1 MSDEPRGTRDLTYLW
16 LIVSVVGI
24 VAGGIAWLAGS
35 HDAADAVWGVTT
47 AVGLVP
53 LAWTTVVGLIKRE
66 AGVDLIALLAMA
78 GSLALGEYL
87 AGAVIAVMLASGRAL
102 ETYADRRAHRELSA
116 LLDRAPQMVTR
127 YEDGELVVRPIDDV
141 RPGDRLFVKTGEVVP
156 VDGVLMS
163 AGVFDESA
171 LTGESRPSERPDG
184 DPIRSGAVN
193 AGSAVDLRAVSTAAE
208 STYAGIVRLVT
219 EAEKQKAP
227 FVRVADR
234 YAVIF
239 IPVTLVIAGAA
250 WLLSGDP
257 VRALSVLVVAT
268 PCPLILAVPI
278 AVVAGISRAARRG
291 IIVKG
296 GGALETL
303 AHGKVLLFDKTG
315 TLTAGIPQ
323 VADVEVFDDMPADEL
338 LRLSASLDQVSPH
351 VLATSIV
358 RAAREHGVVLTFPT
372 DVIEQHGAGIEGT
385 VDGRHVALGKA
396 SFVSAGAP
404 MPRRARD
411 VRRRTALDGSS
422 CVFVAVDAVVTG
434 ALVIDDPIRP
444 DSPRVIRTLRRAGI
458 NRVVM
463 VTGDHPDV
471 AESVGAAL
479 GVDRVLSE
487 RDPAEKVKAVEA
499 EREEGVT
506 IFVGDGLNDA
516 PALAAADVGVAM
528 GARGATASSE
538 AADVV
543 LVVDRLDRIADAISI
558 ARRSRRIA
566 EQSVVIGMGLA
577 FGGMLLGAFGLLV
590 PVAGAIVQECI
601 DVFAILNALRAL
613 RGEKQVRRVSPSNDV
628 ADRFRFEHKEFA
640 PEVLRIRTVADR
652 LGQMTP
658 DETRQELEAVR
669 VLPVGAP
676 PRARGGGGGDRLPGR
691 RRSDGRRGSDVEHEP
706 SPPGDRPPRA
716 DIPTAR
722 RGAAGGRTQPGGP
735 DGPAARPVRAARDP
749 APALRA
755 GRGGLRLAGVGRRRP
770 VGVGARVRARAE
782 VRRSARL
789 PFRHRRA
796 PIGGLGPVAGGMV
809 GKEDAERRS
818 AARALLD
825 PRPAVVQL
833 GEARDEREPHAD
845 ARQVRRRGLALE
857 ERLEDLLAL
866 IGRHAGAV
874 VLDDDQRAAL
884 PRLDAHPDPRR
895 RRRVLDRVAQ
905 QVLDDPLDLRPVAR
919 DDDGRGLHVHLA
931 VGEELG
937 VGDELP
943 DEGAH
948 VGRPEQRLDDAARQ
962 PVEIEQ
968 VRHEPV
974 EPPGVL
980 GDPARQVAHLVVI
993 EMQVLARHRDGET
1006 QDPGERRPEV
1016 VRDGLQ
1022 ERVLH
1027 LVDDAEA
1034 LRRFS
1039 FQRSGRVRA
1048 PGRACAP

>member
-16 LIVSVVGI
+16 LIASVVGI
-24 VAGGIAWLAGS
+24 VAGGIVWLAGS

-156 VDGVLMS
+156 VDGVLMTP
-163 AGVFDESA
+163 GVFDESA

-323 VADVEVFDDMPADEL
+323 VADVEVFDDMSADEL

-372 DVIEQHGAGIEGT
+372 DVVEQHGAGIEGT

-543 LVVDRLDRIADAISI
+543 LIVDRLDRIADAISI

-658 DETRQELEAVR
+658 DETRPELEAVR
-669 VLPVGAP
+669 YFLLE
-676 PRARGGGGGDRLPGR
+676 RLP
-691 RRSDGRRGSDVEHEP
+691 EHEEEEEAIVYPVVAEAMGGEDPMSSMNRAHLEIAHLGRIFQQLIEELPEEGP
-706 SPPGDRPPRA
+706 SP
-716 DIPTAR
+716 
-722 RGAAGGRTQPGGP
+722 
-735 DGPAARPVRAARDP
+735 
-749 APALRA
+749 
-755 GRGGLRLAGVGRRRP
+755 
-770 VGVGARVRARAE
+770 
-782 VRRSARL
+782 
-789 PFRHRRA
+789 
-796 PIGGLGPVAGGMV
+796 
-809 GKEDAERRS
+809 
-818 AARALLD
+818 
-825 PRPAVVQL
+825 
-833 GEARDEREPHAD
+833 
-845 ARQVRRRGLALE
+845 
-857 ERLEDLLAL
+857 EDLMDL
-866 IGRHAGAV
+866 
-874 VLDDDQRAAL
+874 
-884 PRLDAHPDPRR
+884 
-895 RRRVLDRVAQ
+895 RRVLYGLHAILRLHFAQ
-905 QVLDDPLDLRPVAR
+905 EEEAYAWLASADDDPSASAPVS
-919 DDDGRGLHVHLA
+919 V
-931 VGEELG
+931 
-937 VGDELP
+937 
-943 DEGAH
+943 
-948 VGRPEQRLDDAARQ
+948 
-962 PVEIEQ
+962 
-968 VRHEPV
+968 
-974 EPPGVL
+974 PG
-980 GDPARQVAHLVVI
+980 
-993 EMQVLARHRDGET
+993 
-1006 QDPGERRPEV
+1006 
-1016 VRDGLQ
+1016 
-1022 ERVLH
+1022 
-1027 LVDDAEA
+1027 
-1034 LRRFS
+1034 
-1039 FQRSGRVRA
+1039 
-1048 PGRACAP
+1048 